1 MTIDF
6 DVELAKEA
14 VLCGLGK
21 IVTRNGYIVDI
32 IDWEYSGQVPE
43 YTIGGFINGI
53 RFQWTNR
60 GKRSLLS
67 KEDPYDLLYIIVEE
81 GEEEK

>member
-1 MTIDF
+1 MKIDF
-6 DVELAKEA
+6 DIELAEEA
-14 VLCGLGK
+14 VSCGFAK
-21 IVTRNGYIVDI
+21 IVTRNGYVVDI

-67 KEDPYDLLYIIVEE
+67 KEDPYDLLYIIIEDEE
-81 GEEEK
+81 

>member
-6 DVELAKEA
+6 DAELAKEA

-21 IVTRNGYIVDI
+21 IITRNGYVVDI

-43 YTIGGFINGI
+43 YTIGGWINGI
-53 RFQWTNR
+53 RFQWTNK

-81 GEEEK
+81 EEEEK

>member
-21 IVTRNGYIVDI
+21 IVTRNGYVVDI
-32 IDWEYSGQVPE
+32 IDWD
-43 YTIGGFINGI
+43 NGLPTRLTGLCI
-53 RFQWTNR
+53 
-60 GKRSLLS
+60 
-67 KEDPYDLLYIIVEE
+67 DLPQRNDCRDRNDQ
-81 GEEEK
+81 GNH